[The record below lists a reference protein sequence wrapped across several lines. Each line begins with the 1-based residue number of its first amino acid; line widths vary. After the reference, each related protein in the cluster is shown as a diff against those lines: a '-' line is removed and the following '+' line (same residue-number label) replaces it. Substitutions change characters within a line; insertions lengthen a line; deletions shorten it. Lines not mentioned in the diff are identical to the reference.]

1 MGKSTLFNALTASK
15 NAEAANF
22 PFCTI
27 DPNIG
32 IVDVVDERLDKLT
45 ELSKSKKKIYTN
57 ITFVD
62 IAGLVKGA
70 SKGEGLGNKFLSHIR
85 EVDAI
90 IHLVRCFDSEKI
102 THVNSKINPVED
114 LETIKTEIILSD
126 IDIIQKKLEKGKK
139 KLLEEKQIK
148 ILEEK
153 LNQLNEGKEIFIN
166 GSDEKKFLSS
176 LGLLSIKPKII
187 VCNVDEESLA
197 NGNAFTKEVQNKY
210 SNEKVVTI
218 CADIEDQIMGLD
230 NSERETFMKEIG
242 LNKTGLNQ
250 LIKEGYELLNLDTFF
265 TSGPEESRAWTVEK
279 NTPAPKAAS
288 VIHTDFEKKFLT
300 TLGLLSIKP
309 KIIVCNVDEESLATG
324 NAFTEDVKRKY
335 TAEKI
340 VTICADIED
349 QIMGLDN
356 NERETFMKEIG
367 LNKTGLN
374 QLIKEGYDLLNLDTF
389 FTSGPEE
396 SRAWTIE
403 KNTLAPQAASVIHTD
418 FEKNFIRAEAVT
430 CEDFIKFGSAEK
442 CKENGKLRI
451 EGKDYIVKDGDVL
464 YFRVNP

>member
-1 MGKSTLFNALTASK
+1 MGFKCGIVGLPNVGKSTLFNALTASK

-32 IVDVVDERLDKLT
+32 IVDVVDERLDNLSK
-45 ELSKSKKKIYTN
+45 LSKSKKKIYTN

-90 IHLVRCFDSEKI
+90 IHLIRCFESDKI
-102 THVNSKINPVED
+102 THVNSEINPIND
-114 LETIKTEIILSD
+114 LETIKTEILLSD

-139 KLLEEKQIK
+139 KLLREKEIV
-148 ILEEK
+148 ILESALE
-153 LNQLNEGKEIFIN
+153 QLNNGKAISIEDKDQ
-166 GSDEKKFLSS
+166 SKFLLSI
-176 LGLLSIKPKII
+176 GLLSIKPKII
-187 VCNVDEESLA
+187 VCNVDEKSLVK
-197 NGNAFTKEVQNKY
+197 GNKFTEIVKQKY
-210 SNEKVVTI
+210 SK
-218 CADIEDQIMGLD
+218 
-230 NSERETFMKEIG
+230 
-242 LNKTGLNQ
+242 
-250 LIKEGYELLNLDTFF
+250 
-265 TSGPEESRAWTVEK
+265 
-279 NTPAPKAAS
+279 
-288 VIHTDFEKKFLT
+288 
-300 TLGLLSIKP
+300 
-309 KIIVCNVDEESLATG
+309 
-324 NAFTEDVKRKY
+324 
-335 TAEKI
+335 EKI

-349 QIMGLDN
+349 QIMGLDK

-367 LNKTGLN
+367 LEKTGLK

-396 SRAWTIE
+396 SRAWTVK
-403 KNTLAPQAASVIHTD
+403 KNTLAPKAASVIHTD
-418 FEKNFIRAEAVT
+418 FEKNFIRAETVS

>member
-1 MGKSTLFNALTASK
+1 MGFKCGIVGLPNVGKSTLFNALTASK

-32 IVDVVDERLDKLT
+32 IVDVIADRLDQLSKLT
-45 ELSKSKKKIYTN
+45 NSKKRIYTN

-90 IHLVRCFDSEKI
+90 IHLVRCFESDQI

-126 IDIIQKKLEKGKK
+126 IDVIQKKLDKGKK
-139 KLLEEKQIK
+139 KLLDEKEIK

-153 LNQLNEGKEIFIN
+153 LSQLNEGNEVTSNDQTEI
-166 GSDEKKFLSS
+166 KLLSN

-197 NGNAFTKEVQNKY
+197 EGNIFTKSIKEAHP
-210 SNEKVVTI
+210 NEKVVTI

-230 NSERETFMKEIG
+230 NNERETFMKEIG
-242 LNKTGLNQ
+242 LSKTGLNQ

-265 TSGPEESRAWTVEK
+265 TSGPEESRAWTVK
-279 NTPAPKAAS
+279 
-288 VIHTDFEKKFLT
+288 
-300 TLGLLSIKP
+300 
-309 KIIVCNVDEESLATG
+309 
-324 NAFTEDVKRKY
+324 
-335 TAEKI
+335 
-340 VTICADIED
+340 
-349 QIMGLDN
+349 
-356 NERETFMKEIG
+356 
-367 LNKTGLN
+367 
-374 QLIKEGYDLLNLDTF
+374 
-389 FTSGPEE
+389 
-396 SRAWTIE
+396 
-403 KNTLAPQAASVIHTD
+403 KNTLAPKAASVIHTD
-418 FEKNFIRAEAVT
+418 FEKNFIRAETVT
-430 CEDFIKFGSAEK
+430 CEDFIKYGSAEK

>member
-1 MGKSTLFNALTASK
+1 MGFKCGIVGLPNVGKSTLFNALTASK

-32 IVDVVDERLDKLT
+32 IVDVIDERLDQ
-45 ELSKSKKKIYTN
+45 LSKLSNSKKKIYTN

-70 SKGEGLGNKFLSHIR
+70 SKGEGLGNKFLSHIK

-90 IHLVRCFDSEKI
+90 IHLVRCFESDKI
-102 THVNSKINPVED
+102 THVNSEINPIED
-114 LETIKTEIILSD
+114 LEIIKTEIALSD
-126 IDIIQKKLEKGKK
+126 LDIIHKKLEKGKK
-139 KLLEEKQIK
+139 KLLQEKEIK

-153 LNQLNEGKEIFIN
+153 LNLLNSGKELIIN
-166 GSDEKKFLSS
+166 DQFERKFLS
-176 LGLLSIKPKII
+176 
-187 VCNVDEESLA
+187 
-197 NGNAFTKEVQNKY
+197 
-210 SNEKVVTI
+210 
-218 CADIEDQIMGLD
+218 
-230 NSERETFMKEIG
+230 
-242 LNKTGLNQ
+242 
-250 LIKEGYELLNLDTFF
+250 
-265 TSGPEESRAWTVEK
+265 
-279 NTPAPKAAS
+279 
-288 VIHTDFEKKFLT
+288 

-309 KIIVCNVDEESLATG
+309 KIIVCNVDEDSLAKG
-324 NAFTEDVKRKY
+324 NTFTKTIKEKY
-335 TAEKI
+335 SNEKI
-340 VTICADIED
+340 ITICADIED
-349 QIMGLDN
+349 QIMGLN
-356 NERETFMKEIG
+356 NNDRETFMKEIG

-396 SRAWTIE
+396 SRAWTVV
-403 KNTLAPQAASVIHTD
+403 KNTLAPKAASVIHTD
-418 FEKNFIRAEAVT
+418 FEKNFIRAEAVS

>member
-1 MGKSTLFNALTASK
+1 MGFKCGIVGLPNVGKSTLFNALTASK

-32 IVDVVDERLDKLT
+32 IVDVIDERLDKLT
-45 ELSKSKKKIYTN
+45 QLSNSKKKIYTN

-90 IHLVRCFDSEKI
+90 IHLVRCFESDKI

-114 LETIKTEIILSD
+114 LETIKTEIMLSD
-126 IDIIQKKLEKGKK
+126 LDIIQKKLEKGKK
-139 KLLEEKQIK
+139 KLLHDKEIK

-153 LNQLNEGKEIFIN
+153 LNQLDNGEEILAKEEF
-166 GSDEKKFLSS
+166 EKKFLSS
-176 LGLLSIKPKII
+176 LGILSIKPKII

-197 NGNAFTKEVQNKY
+197 KGNNFTENIKKKY
-210 SNEKVVTI
+210 ANEKIISI
-218 CADIEDQIMGLD
+218 CADIEDQIMGL
-230 NSERETFMKEIG
+230 N
-242 LNKTGLNQ
+242 
-250 LIKEGYELLNLDTFF
+250 
-265 TSGPEESRAWTVEK
+265 
-279 NTPAPKAAS
+279 
-288 VIHTDFEKKFLT
+288 
-300 TLGLLSIKP
+300 
-309 KIIVCNVDEESLATG
+309 
-324 NAFTEDVKRKY
+324 
-335 TAEKI
+335 
-340 VTICADIED
+340 
-349 QIMGLDN
+349 N

-396 SRAWTIE
+396 SRAWTVE
-403 KNTLAPQAASVIHTD
+403 KNTLAPKAASVIHTD
-418 FEKNFIRAEAVT
+418 FEKNFIRAEAVS
-430 CEDFIKFGSAEK
+430 CDDFIKYGSAEK

-451 EGKDYIVKDGDVL
+451 EGKDYVVKDGDVL
-464 YFRVNP
+464 HFRVNP

>member
-1 MGKSTLFNALTASK
+1 MGFKCGIVGLPNVGKSTLFNALTASK

-32 IVDVVDERLDKLT
+32 IVDVIDERLDQLAKL
-45 ELSKSKKKIYTN
+45 SNSKKKVYTN

-102 THVNSKINPVED
+102 THVNSKISPSID
-114 LETIKTEIILSD
+114 LETIKTEIVLSD
-126 IDIIQKKLEKGKK
+126 LDIVQKKLEKGKK
-139 KLLEEKQIK
+139 KLLEDKEIK

-153 LNQLNEGKEIFIN
+153 LNQLDKNQEVKINNEEEN
-166 GSDEKKFLSS
+166 KFLSS
-176 LGLLSIKPKII
+176 IGLLSIKPKII
-187 VCNVDEESLA
+187 VCNVDEENLSK
-197 NGNAFTKEVQNKY
+197 GNQYTEEVQNKY
-210 SNEKVVTI
+210 PNEKIIKI
-218 CADIEDQIMGLD
+218 CADIEDQLSGLD
-230 NSERETFMKEIG
+230 KNEKEAFM
-242 LNKTGLNQ
+242 Q
-250 LIKEGYELLNLDTFF
+250 D
-265 TSGPEESRAWTVEK
+265 
-279 NTPAPKAAS
+279 
-288 VIHTDFEKKFLT
+288 
-300 TLGLLSIKP
+300 
-309 KIIVCNVDEESLATG
+309 
-324 NAFTEDVKRKY
+324 
-335 TAEKI
+335 
-340 VTICADIED
+340 
-349 QIMGLDN
+349 
-356 NERETFMKEIG
+356 IG

-374 QLIKEGYDLLNLDTF
+374 QLIKEGYDLLKLDTF

-396 SRAWTIE
+396 SRAWTVR
-403 KNTLAPQAASVIHTD
+403 KNTHAPKAASVIHTD
-418 FEKNFIRAEAVT
+418 FEKNFIRAEAVS
-430 CEDFIKFGSAEK
+430 CEDFIKYGSAEK

>member
-1 MGKSTLFNALTASK
+1 MGFKCGIVGLPNVGKSTLFNALTASK

-32 IVDVVDERLDKLT
+32 IVDVVDERLDQ
-45 ELSKSKKKIYTN
+45 LSKLSNSKKKIYTN

-90 IHLVRCFDSEKI
+90 IHLVRCFDSDRI
-102 THVNSKINPVED
+102 THVNTAINPLND
-114 LETIKTEIILSD
+114 LDIIKTEIILSD
-126 IDIIQKKLEKGKK
+126 IDLIEKKLEKNKK
-139 KLLEEKQIK
+139 KLLKEKEIK

-153 LNQLNEGKEIFIN
+153 LRLLNEGNDNPTDDEV
-166 GSDEKKFLSS
+166 EKKILSS

-187 VCNVDEESLA
+187 VCNVDESNLA
-197 NGNAFTKEVQNKY
+197 LGNKY
-210 SNEKVVTI
+210 TKMVKS
-218 CADIEDQIMGLD
+218 
-230 NSERETFMKEIG
+230 
-242 LNKTGLNQ
+242 
-250 LIKEGYELLNLDTFF
+250 
-265 TSGPEESRAWTVEK
+265 
-279 NTPAPKAAS
+279 
-288 VIHTDFEKKFLT
+288 KF
-300 TLGLLSIKP
+300 I
-309 KIIVCNVDEESLATG
+309 N
-324 NAFTEDVKRKY
+324 
-335 TAEKI
+335 EKI

-349 QIMGLDN
+349 QIMGLDK
-356 NERETFMKEIG
+356 NERQSFMKEIG

-396 SRAWTIE
+396 RRAWTVK
-403 KNTLAPQAASVIHTD
+403 KNTLAPKAASVIHTD
-418 FEKNFIRAEAVT
+418 FEKNFIRAETVS

-464 YFRVNP
+464 YFRVNPWPNLLHA

>member
-1 MGKSTLFNALTASK
+1 MGFKCGIVGLPNVGKSTLFNALTASK

-32 IVDVVDERLDKLT
+32 IVDVIDDRLDKLAK
-45 ELSKSKKKIYTN
+45 LSNSKKKIYTN

-85 EVDAI
+85 EVDSI
-90 IHLVRCFDSEKI
+90 IHLVRCFESEKI

-153 LNQLNEGKEIFIN
+153 LNQLNEGKEISFN
-166 GSDEKKFLSS
+166 DLDEKKFLSHQ
-176 LGLLSIKPKII
+176 GLLSIKPKII
-187 VCNVDEESLA
+187 VCNVDEGSLA
-197 NGNAFTKEVQNKY
+197 SGNAFTEEVKKKF
-210 SNEKVVTI
+210 SNEKVITI

-230 NSERETFMKEIG
+230 KSERETFMKEIG

-250 LIKEGYELLNLDTFF
+250 LIKEGYELLSLDTFF
-265 TSGPEESRAWTVEK
+265 TSGPEESRAWTVK
-279 NTPAPKAAS
+279 
-288 VIHTDFEKKFLT
+288 
-300 TLGLLSIKP
+300 
-309 KIIVCNVDEESLATG
+309 
-324 NAFTEDVKRKY
+324 
-335 TAEKI
+335 
-340 VTICADIED
+340 
-349 QIMGLDN
+349 
-356 NERETFMKEIG
+356 
-367 LNKTGLN
+367 
-374 QLIKEGYDLLNLDTF
+374 
-389 FTSGPEE
+389 
-396 SRAWTIE
+396 
-403 KNTLAPQAASVIHTD
+403 KNTLAPKAASVIHTD

-464 YFRVNP
+464 YFRINP

>member
-1 MGKSTLFNALTASK
+1 MGFKCGIVGLPNVGKSTLFNALTASK

-32 IVDVVDERLDKLT
+32 IVDVIDDRLDQLTKL
-45 ELSKSKKKIYTN
+45 SNSKKKIYTN

-90 IHLVRCFDSEKI
+90 IHLVRCFDSDKI

-126 IDIIQKKLEKGKK
+126 IDVIQKKLDKGKK
-139 KLLEEKQIK
+139 KLLDEKEIK
-148 ILEEK
+148 ILEENLK
-153 LNQLNEGKEIFIN
+153 QLNQGNEIKTN
-166 GSDEKKFLSS
+166 DEKENNFLYS
-176 LGLLSIKPKII
+176 LGLLSLKPKII
-187 VCNVDEESLA
+187 VCNVDEESLSK
-197 NGNAFTKEVQNKY
+197 GNSYTESVKNKHP
-210 SNEKVVTI
+210 NEKIVTI

-230 NSERETFMKEIG
+230 NSERE
-242 LNKTGLNQ
+242 
-250 LIKEGYELLNLDTFF
+250 
-265 TSGPEESRAWTVEK
+265 V
-279 NTPAPKAAS
+279 
-288 VIHTDFEKKFLT
+288 
-300 TLGLLSIKP
+300 
-309 KIIVCNVDEESLATG
+309 
-324 NAFTEDVKRKY
+324 
-335 TAEKI
+335 
-340 VTICADIED
+340 
-349 QIMGLDN
+349 
-356 NERETFMKEIG
+356 FMKEIG

-396 SRAWTIE
+396 SRAWTIK
-403 KNTLAPQAASVIHTD
+403 KNTLAPKAASVIHTD

-442 CKENGKLRI
+442 CKESGKLRI

-464 YFRVNP
+464 YFRVNPWPYLFHT

>member
-1 MGKSTLFNALTASK
+1 MGFKCGIVGLPNVGKSTLFNALTASK

-32 IVDVVDERLDKLT
+32 IVDVIDDRLDQ
-45 ELSKSKKKIYTN
+45 LSKLSNSKKRIYTN

-90 IHLVRCFDSEKI
+90 IHLVRCFESDQI

-126 IDIIQKKLEKGKK
+126 IDVIQKKLDKGKK
-139 KLLEEKQIK
+139 KLLDEKEIK

-153 LNQLNEGKEIFIN
+153 LSQLNEGNEVTSNDQAEI
-166 GSDEKKFLSS
+166 KFLSS

-197 NGNAFTKEVQNKY
+197 EGNVFTKSVKETHP
-210 SNEKVVTI
+210 NEKVVTI

-230 NSERETFMKEIG
+230 NNERETFMKEIG
-242 LNKTGLNQ
+242 LSKTGLNQ

-265 TSGPEESRAWTVEK
+265 TSGPEESKAWTVK
-279 NTPAPKAAS
+279 
-288 VIHTDFEKKFLT
+288 
-300 TLGLLSIKP
+300 
-309 KIIVCNVDEESLATG
+309 
-324 NAFTEDVKRKY
+324 
-335 TAEKI
+335 
-340 VTICADIED
+340 
-349 QIMGLDN
+349 
-356 NERETFMKEIG
+356 
-367 LNKTGLN
+367 
-374 QLIKEGYDLLNLDTF
+374 
-389 FTSGPEE
+389 
-396 SRAWTIE
+396 
-403 KNTLAPQAASVIHTD
+403 KNTLAPKAASVIHTD
-418 FEKNFIRAEAVT
+418 FEKNFIRAETVT
-430 CEDFIKFGSAEK
+430 CEDFIKYGSAEK